1 MALSLSFQYRM
12 NGQPDVHP
20 INSLPMPMVYEDV
33 PLRPA
38 QWEYHVLSIDAREE
52 ALPDAQVLSDL
63 GRGGWLLISAVEQHT
78 QVGSSFVHY
87 YFVRQKME

>member
-1 MALSLSFQYRM
+1 MALSPTFQRRM

-33 PLRPA
+33 PLRPTT
-38 QWEYHVLSIDAREE
+38 WEYHVLTIDAREE
-52 ALPDAQVLSDL
+52 SLPDAVILNDM
-63 GRGGWLLISAVEQHT
+63 GKEGWLLISVLEQRT
-78 QVGSSFVHY
+78 SAASFLVHY